1 MHSVAIDI
9 GTTSISAVILD
20 GESERITRSWTI
32 PNPGFLETPYSW
44 ERIQSPDKI
53 VSAAK
58 NLLDSILTEEQDVG
72 VIGLTGQMHGIVYL
86 NREGKAVSPLMTW
99 QDGRGNLPTAG
110 GGSICDQIAERFN
123 LKAYSGYGLISHL
136 YNVSEG
142 LVPAGAVTVATI
154 MDYFGMTLT
163 GAAAPL
169 LHSSNAASL
178 GLYDLGENE
187 WRRDIPEAFGADPGI
202 LPEVTDSFETVG
214 TYRDIPVCVAI
225 GDNQASFLG
234 SIRHAD
240 EEILVNMGTGGQISL
255 LADRVLDA
263 EEIETRPFNE
273 KRYLIVGSSLCGGRA
288 YATLAAFFS
297 ACGKA
302 FGVPDPEPYGVMADL
317 LSKET
322 GSTEPLI
329 VDTSFA
335 GTREHP
341 DKRGSILNIGYENF
355 TPAALTKGVLNGMAQ
370 ELLVHYETMC
380 AGLGISRSRIIASGN
395 GMRLN
400 PALQRATETKFG
412 MSLTLSTQT
421 EEAACGAAV
430 AGLSSIGLKSW
441 RNIVGFRQ

>member
-1 MHSVAIDI
+1 MYSVAIDI
-9 GTTSISAVILD
+9 GTTSISAVVMD
-20 GESERITRSWTI
+20 ADSERIKRSWTI
-32 PNPGFLETPYSW
+32 PNPGFLETPYAW
-44 ERIQSPDKI
+44 ERIQSPDRI
-53 VSAAK
+53 VGEAK
-58 NLLDSILTEEQDVG
+58 KLLDSILSEEPDVS

-86 NREGKAVSPLMTW
+86 DREGKAVSPLITW
-99 QDGRGNLPTAG
+99 QDGRGNLPAAG
-110 GGSICDQIAERFN
+110 GGSICEQIAERFH

-142 LVPAGAVTVATI
+142 LVPSGAQTVATI

-178 GLYDLGENE
+178 GLYDLAENK
-187 WRRDIPEAFGADPGI
+187 WRLDILEGFGADPGI
-202 LPEVTDSFETVG
+202 LPGVTDRFEATG
-214 TYRDIPVCVAI
+214 SYRGIPVCVAI

-255 LADRVLDA
+255 LADRVLEA

-273 KRYLIVGSSLCGGRA
+273 KSYLIVGSSLCGGRA

-302 FGVPDPEPYGVMADL
+302 YGLTDRDPYSMMADL
-317 LSKET
+317 LARDT
-322 GSTEPLI
+322 GTEPLT

-341 DKRGSILNIGYENF
+341 EKRGSITNIGYENF

-370 ELLVHYETMC
+370 ELLTHYETMR
-380 AGLGISRSRIIASGN
+380 AGLGIRRSRIIASGN

-441 RNIVGFRQ
+441 KNIVGFRQ

>member
-1 MHSVAIDI
+1 MNSVAIDI
-9 GTTSISAVILD
+9 GTTSISAVVMD
-20 GESERITRSWTI
+20 AESERIKRSWTI

-44 ERIQSPDKI
+44 ERIQSPARI
-53 VSAAK
+53 VSEAK
-58 NLLDSILTEEQDVG
+58 KLLDSILSEEQDIS

-86 NREGKAVSPLMTW
+86 DRDGKAVSPLITW
-99 QDGRGNLPTAG
+99 QDGRGNLPAAG
-110 GGSICDQIAERFN
+110 GGSVCNQIAERFH

-142 LVPAGAVTVATI
+142 LVPSGAQTVATI

-178 GLYDLGENE
+178 GLYDLAKNE
-187 WRRDIPEAFGADPGI
+187 WRRDILESFGADPAI
-202 LPEVTDSFETVG
+202 LPRVTDSFETTG
-214 TYRDIPVCVAI
+214 SYRGIPVSVAI

-255 LADRVLDA
+255 LADKALDA

-273 KRYLIVGSSLCGGRA
+273 KSYLIVGSSLCGGRA
-288 YATLAAFFS
+288 YATLASFFS
-297 ACGKA
+297 ACGEA
-302 FGVPDPEPYGVMADL
+302 FGLADRDPYGMMADL
-317 LSKET
+317 LSKDT
-322 GSTEPLI
+322 GTEPLT

-341 DKRGSILNIGYENF
+341 EKRGSILNIGYENF

-370 ELLVHYETMC
+370 ELLTHYETMR
-380 AGLGISRSRIIASGN
+380 AGLGIRRSRIIASGN

-400 PALQRATETKFG
+400 PALQRVTETKFG
-412 MSLTLSTQT
+412 MGLTLSTQT

-441 RNIVGFRQ
+441 KNIVGFRQ